1 MKNILMAT
9 TALVATAG
17 IASADIN
24 NFAISGWAEMGM
36 VGGNGSESQFHQ
48 DIDVT
53 FAMSGETDGGLSF
66 SANVDLDENGAF
78 ATDTHGGSNISISG
92 GFGSVTM
99 GDTDGAMDWALA
111 DGNVGSGGSIAD
123 TETSHAGYIGAYL
136 DGNEDGQILR
146 YDNTIGALGL
156 AASVEMDHSG
166 SRAIA
171 SAAGSLREA
180 FGSDGVAVA
189 ATFNPTGG
197 TAGGGFTDSGD
208 SGMALGLKYGMD
220 MGGGSLNIGLAYQ
233 SAADRVAY
241 ISATNNAGGSS
252 STLDG
257 DTVTVVS
264 ADTTATGL
272 SVGYSA
278 NGLSVGATLTNYS
291 DYVGINAQNL
301 QATTATTGSLS
312 DATHTAFGIGYTT
325 GALTMAFNYG
335 EIDYDSATIADVD
348 GYGVDVGYDLGGG
361 AAVRL
366 GMNDN
371 AADADYSVGLHLTF

>member
-53 FAMSGETDGGLSF
+53 FAMSGETDGGLAF
-66 SANVDLDENGAF
+66 SASVDLDENGAF
-78 ATDTHGGSNISISG
+78 TTNDDGGSTIGISG

-123 TETSHAGYIGAYL
+123 TETTHAGYIGAYL

-146 YDNTIGALGL
+146 YDNTIGALAI
-156 AASVEMDHSG
+156 AASVEMDHDG
-166 SRAIA
+166 SRAV
-171 SAAGSLREA
+171 AAGADILRNA
-180 FGSDGVAVA
+180 RGSDGA
-189 ATFNPTGG
+189 ALAAGYTTAGG
-197 TAGGGFTDSGD
+197 TNGGFTDSGD
-208 SGMALGLKYGMD
+208 SSMALGLKYGMD

-241 ISATNNAGGSS
+241 ISATNNAGGAST
-252 STLDG
+252 TLDG

-264 ADTTATGL
+264 ADTTATGV

-291 DYVGINAQNL
+291 DYVGINAANTV
-301 QATTATTGSLS
+301 ATTDTTGSLS

-335 EIDYDSATIADVD
+335 EIDYDSATVADVD
-348 GYGVDVGYDLGGG
+348 GYGVDVGYNLGGG
-361 AAVRL
+361 AIVKL

-371 AADADYSVGLHLTF
+371 ATGADYSVGLALSF

>member
-66 SANVDLDENGAF
+66 SASVDLDENGAF
-78 ATDTHGGSNISISG
+78 ATNTHGGSSINVSG

-111 DGNVGSGGSIAD
+111 EGNVGSGGSIAD
-123 TETSHAGYIGAYL
+123 SETGHAGYIGAYL

-146 YDNTIGALGL
+146 YDNTMGALGI
-156 AASVEMDHSG
+156 AASIEMDESG

-171 SAAGSLREA
+171 AGTNLRNARDSAGAALAAGY
-180 FGSDGVAVA
+180 V
-189 ATFNPTGG
+189 TTGG
-197 TAGGGFTDSGD
+197 TGGGFTDSGD
-208 SGMALGLKYGMD
+208 ATVALGLKYGMD
-220 MGGGSLNIGLAYQ
+220 MSGGSLKIGLAYQ

-241 ISATNNAGGSS
+241 LSATNNNGSS
-252 STLDG
+252 ATTFVG
-257 DTVTVVS
+257 DTITVVS
-264 ADTTATGL
+264 TDTTATGL

-278 NGLSVGATLTNYS
+278 NGLSIGATLTSYS
-291 DYVGINAQNL
+291 DYIGINAAN
-301 QATTATTGSLS
+301 TVGTADTTGSLS
-312 DATHTAFGIGYTT
+312 DATHTAFGVGYTT

-335 EIDYDSATIADVD
+335 ELDYDSATVTDVD
-348 GYGVDVGYDLGGG
+348 GYGLDATYNLGGG
-361 AAVRL
+361 ARVQL

-371 AADADYSVGLHLTF
+371 TTGADYSVGLALSF